1 LSARVPLVRFSLIR
15 NIETEFNAMAERIS
29 TLVEDNRLLS
39 SAVSHDLRTP
49 IARLR
54 FGLDALS
61 EEDNPEVQDRYMVRI
76 SNDLAEM
83 EHLVEVLLDY
93 ARLEKQQH
101 ELPLQPMSLAPRVTD
116 RINAMF
122 NDATHKIEWDIPD
135 EDVFVMANERYID
148 MVLNNVLQNAQRYGE
163 TRIRVSIESAPVKET
178 GNRVTQRV
186 TPWKNRYVWLVVEDD
201 GPGIPDDERERV
213 LKPFERGRANTERV
227 RVTPNKSASAKNAL
241 SSGFGMG
248 LAIVQRI
255 LDWHGA
261 KLEFASS
268 ESLGGAEVRMGFRPA
283 TADSESDQL
292 LTSEAPNV

>member
-1 LSARVPLVRFSLIR
+1 LSKAANTFGEGNLSARVKIGRFSLIR
-15 NIETEFNAMAERIS
+15 NIETEFNAMA
-29 TLVEDNRLLS
+29 

-61 EEDNPEVQDRYMVRI
+61 EEDNPKVQQNYMARI

-93 ARLEKQQH
+93 ARLEKQQR
-101 ELPLQPMSLAPRVTD
+101 ELPLQPMALAPRVTD

-122 NDATHKIEWDIPD
+122 GDSTHVIEWDVPD
-135 EDVFVMANERYID
+135 EEVVVMANERYID

-163 TRIRVSIESAPVKET
+163 SKIRVSVENPATKDLGSK
-178 GNRVTQRV
+178 RQQRANA
-186 TPWKNRYVWLVVEDD
+186 KAQKLIWLVIEDD

-213 LKPFERGRANTERV
+213 LKPFERGRANIERARPV
-227 RVTPNKSASAKNAL
+227 VGQTTSAINAT

-248 LAIVQRI
+248 LAIVNRI
-255 LDWHGA
+255 MEWHGA
-261 KLEFASS
+261 KLELGSS
-268 ESLGGAEVRMGFRPA
+268 TELGGASIRLGFRPGVVE
-283 TADSESDQL
+283 TAEQNAVNGETLSE
-292 LTSEAPNV
+292 